1 MCVNFVPAAVT
12 LTAILPYVL
21 VTSYVCEDLLLS
33 TSMLALS
40 WPSILS
46 VLVISL
52 PLPLAAA
59 LLPECKLLSLNF
71 DTISPHGT
79 KSGNVHQDPSTVAA
93 RVNSSERVCCILDT
107 VSPPRE
113 KACSTSVEV
122 ASQLSDIVNKVRIV
136 KHYLV

>member
-1 MCVNFVPAAVT
+1 MCVNSVPAAAT
-12 LTAILPYVL
+12 STAILPYIL

-59 LLPECKLLSLNF
+59 LLPEHELLSLNS

-79 KSGNVHQDPSTVAA
+79 KSGNVHQDLSTVAA
-93 RVNSSERVCCILDT
+93 RVDLSKRVCRILDT
-107 VSPPRE
+107 VSPPCE
-113 KACSTSVEV
+113 KACSTSVKV
-122 ASQLSDIVNKVRIV
+122 ASQLSDTVNKVRII